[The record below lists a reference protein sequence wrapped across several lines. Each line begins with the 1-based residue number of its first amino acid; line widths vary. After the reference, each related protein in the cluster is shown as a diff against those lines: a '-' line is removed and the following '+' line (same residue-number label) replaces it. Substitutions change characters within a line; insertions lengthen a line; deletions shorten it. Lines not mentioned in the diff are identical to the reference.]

1 MSINSK
7 LLSVLLLLIIAFVSE
22 STFAQ
27 SGIYVG
33 GHFRRERNH
42 TVADLKA
49 SGFTYVILFNV
60 TVEANGD
67 LTTDGQTICSNGTYV
82 FGSTNP
88 NYIVDVTALKTG
100 VTSVNRVETCIG
112 GWGSHSYTN
121 IKNLVNSQGTGTG
134 SILYRNFKALKTAIP
149 SIDAINNDD
158 EEAYDVNS
166 ATAFHVML
174 ADIGY
179 KTTLAP
185 YMNKSYWQSL
195 ATNVNN
201 QRSGA
206 VDKIYL
212 QWYEGGAGNNPCDW
226 NINNI
231 EMHTGDL
238 NYENANTVIDK
249 MTRAKNNCS
258 SKGGFY
264 WVYNDNNI
272 NLQEL
277 SNRVNTIF
285 GIRIKNQKE
294 VANFY
299 NDCDFKG
306 FANGLEAGDYDLN
319 RLNSLGIANDL
330 LSSLTVAEGF
340 EVTLYDDANFSGN
353 SKTYRGNVSCLVA
366 DGLND
371 KVSSLRIR
379 TAGVTGLAGTYFI
392 QNRNSGKYMD
402 LAAEHI
408 QENGGNI
415 QQWEYA
421 GGNNQQFQLTH
432 LGDGAYKIS
441 VVASGKSVDVDGVS
455 KDEGANVHQWDYV
468 SGFNQQFV
476 LVGTTDGYYKI
487 IPKHSGKVVEV
498 ADASS
503 SNGANVRQWGNNNQL
518 CGQWKLIRKA
528 AAMVSVE
535 KKALSTATELTL
547 YPNPATQAIF
557 FSSKELTGA
566 KAAVLNVLGHRVIN
580 TVVSGNSINVSAL
593 KPGLYTLIISRGNK
607 TIVKKFIKN

>member
-1 MSINSK
+1 MKINFK
-7 LLSVLLLLIIAFVSE
+7 PLCALLLLIMLSISEHVS
-22 STFAQ
+22 AQ

-42 TVADLKA
+42 TITDLKA
-49 SGFTYVILFNV
+49 SGFTYVILFDV
-60 TVEANGD
+60 TVQPNGD

-88 NYIVDVTALKTG
+88 NYIADVNALKTG
-100 VTSVNRVETCIG
+100 VTSITRVETCVG

-121 IKNLVNSQGTGTG
+121 IKNLVASQGTGTG

-166 ATAFHVML
+166 ASAFHVML

-185 YMNKSYWQSL
+185 YRNKPYWQSV

-206 VDKIYL
+206 VDRIYL

-231 EMHTGDL
+231 QLHTGDL
-238 NYENANTVIDK
+238 NYENSNTVIDK
-249 MTRAKNNCS
+249 MTRAKNNCN

-272 NLQEL
+272 NLKEL
-277 SNRVNTIF
+277 AGRVNTIF
-285 GIRIKNQKE
+285 GIRTKSQQE

-299 NDCDFKG
+299 NDCDYKG
-306 FANGLEAGDYDLN
+306 FANGLEAGDYDLS
-319 RLNSLGIANDL
+319 RLQSLGIDNDV

-340 EVTLYDDANFSGN
+340 EVTVYDDNNFAGTSR
-353 SKTYRGNVSCLVA
+353 TYRGNVACLVA

-371 KVSSLRIR
+371 KVSSLRVR
-379 TAGVTGLAGTYFI
+379 TTGATTLAGTWFI

-402 LAAEHI
+402 LAAEHA

-415 QQWEYA
+415 QQWEYV
-421 GGNNQQFQLTH
+421 GGTNQQFQLIH
-432 LGDGAYKIS
+432 LGDGAYNIKS
-441 VVASGKSVDVDGVS
+441 VASGKSLDVDGVN
-455 KDEGANVHQWDYV
+455 KAEGANIHQWDYV
-468 SGFNQQFV
+468 GGFNQQFV
-476 LVGTTDGYYKI
+476 LVPTTDGYYKFI
-487 IPKHSGKVVEV
+487 AKHSGRIAEV
-498 ADASS
+498 ADASTA
-503 SNGANVRQWGNNNQL
+503 NGANVRQWGNNNQT
-518 CGQWKLIRKA
+518 CGQWRLVQSGGARTAAPKLVVNAGKDF
-528 AAMVSVE
+528 
-535 KKALSTATELTL
+535 TL
-547 YPNPATQAIF
+547 YPNPVAQTLY
-557 FSSKELTGA
+557 FSSNELTGA
-566 KAAVLNVLGHRVIN
+566 KVAVSDISGRIVIN
-580 TVVSGNSINVSAL
+580 TLLSGKGIDVSRL
-593 KPGLYTLIISRGNK
+593 KPGLYTIQIFSNGK
-607 TIVKKFIKN
+607 TSVKKFIKN

>member
-1 MSINSK
+1 MK
-7 LLSVLLLLIIAFVSE
+7 LYSRFFAVILLLISGSV
-22 STFAQ
+22 FAQ

-42 TVADLKA
+42 TITDLKA

-88 NYIVDVTALKTG
+88 NYVADVTALKTG
-100 VTSVNRVETCIG
+100 VTSINRVETCIG

-121 IKNLVNSQGTGTG
+121 IRNLVNSQGTGTS
-134 SILYRNFKALKTAIP
+134 SILNRNFRALKTAIP

-185 YMNKSYWQSL
+185 YMNKGYWQSL

-201 QRSGA
+201 QRGGA
-206 VDKIYL
+206 VDKVYL

-226 NINNI
+226 NINGI
-231 EMHTGDL
+231 ELHTGDL
-238 NYENANTVIDK
+238 NYENATTVANK
-249 MTRAKNNCS
+249 MTQAKNNCN

-272 NLQEL
+272 NLKDL
-277 SNRVNTIF
+277 ANRVNNIF
-285 GIRIKNQKE
+285 GIRVKNQQE

-299 NDCDFKG
+299 NDCNYLG
-306 FANGLEAGDYDLN
+306 FANGLEVGDYNLD
-319 RLNSLGIANDL
+319 RLQSMGISNDVI
-330 LSSLTVAEGF
+330 SSLTIAEGF
-340 EVTLYDDANFSGN
+340 EVTVYDDINFAGL
-353 SKTYRGNVSCLVA
+353 SKTYRGSVSCLVA

-371 KVSSLRIR
+371 KITSLRIR
-379 TAGVTGLAGTYFI
+379 TTGTTGLDGTWMI

-402 LAAEHI
+402 LAAEHTS
-408 QENGGNI
+408 ENGGNI
-415 QQWEYA
+415 QQWEFA
-421 GGNNQQFQLTH
+421 GGNNQKFQFTH
-432 LGDGAYKIS
+432 LGDGTYKITA
-441 VVASGKSVDVDGVS
+441 VASGKVVDVDGIS
-455 KDEGANVHQWDYV
+455 KNEGANVFQWDYF
-468 SGFNQQFV
+468 GTFNQQFV
-476 LVGTTDGYYKI
+476 MYPTSDGYYKM

-498 ADASS
+498 ENASTA
-503 SNGANVRQWGNNNQL
+503 NGANVRQWGNNGQT
-518 CGQWKLIRKA
+518 CGQWRLVAPA
-528 AAMVSVE
+528 ARVAVAPKIAAS
-535 KKALSTATELTL
+535 SELTL
-547 YPNPATQAIF
+547 YPNPAAQTVY
-557 FSSKELTGA
+557 FSSAVNGA
-566 KAAVLNVLGHRVIN
+566 KITVIN
-580 TVVSGNSINVSAL
+580 SVGQTVMNTVLTQNNL
-593 KPGLYTLIISRGNK
+593 DISRLQPGVY
-607 TIVKKFIKN
+607 TIVIKSGGKSVVKKFVKN

>member
-1 MSINSK
+1 MKINSK
-7 LLSVLLLLIIAFVSE
+7 LLAVLLLLIIVFVNE
-22 STFAQ
+22 QVLAQ

-42 TVADLKA
+42 TIADLKA

-67 LTTDGQTICSNGTYV
+67 LTTDGQTICSNGSYV

-88 NYIVDVTALKTG
+88 NYIADVTALKTG
-100 VTSVNRVETCIG
+100 VTSINRVETCIG

-121 IKNLVNSQGTGTG
+121 IRNLVNSQGTNTG
-134 SILYRNFKALKTAIP
+134 SILYRNFQALKAAIP

-201 QRSGA
+201 QRNGA
-206 VDKIYL
+206 VDKVYL

-231 EMHTGDL
+231 ELHTGDL
-238 NYENANTVIDK
+238 NYENANTVTDK
-249 MTRAKNNCS
+249 MTRAKNNCN

-272 NLQEL
+272 NLREL
-277 SNRVNTIF
+277 ANRVNTIF
-285 GIRIKNQKE
+285 GIRNKNLKE

-306 FANGLEAGDYDLN
+306 FANGLEAGDYDVN
-319 RLNSLGIANDL
+319 RLQSLGIGNDL

-340 EVTLYDDANFSGN
+340 EVTVYDDWNFTGN
-353 SKTYRGNVSCLVA
+353 SKTYRGNVNCLVA

-379 TAGVTGLAGTYFI
+379 TTGVTTLAGTYFI
-392 QNRNSGKYMD
+392 QNRNSNKYMD
-402 LAAEHI
+402 LAAEHS
-408 QENGGNI
+408 QENSGNI
-415 QQWEYA
+415 QQWEYV

-432 LGDGAYKIS
+432 LGDGTYKIS
-441 VVASGKSVDVDGVS
+441 AVASGKAVEVAGVS
-455 KDEGANVHQWDYV
+455 KDESANVQQWDYV
-468 SGFNQQFV
+468 AGLNQQFV
-476 LVGTTDGYYKI
+476 LVAATDGYYKI
-487 IPKHSGKVVEV
+487 IPKHSGLVVEV

-503 SNGANVRQWGNNNQL
+503 SNGANVRQWGNNNQS
-518 CGQWKLIRKA
+518 CGQWKLVPRA
-528 AAMVSVE
+528 ATTMAVGKM
-535 KKALSTATELTL
+535 ATSTGNELML
-547 YPNPATQAIF
+547 YPNPTTNTLY
-557 FSSKELTGA
+557 FSSKEFAGA
-566 KAAVLNVLGHRVIN
+566 KVAVINMHGQIVIN
-580 TVVSGNSINVSAL
+580 TVLSNNNVDVSMLKTGVYTINI
-593 KPGLYTLIISRGNK
+593 TRGNK
-607 TIVKKFIKN
+607 TIVKKFVKN

>member
-1 MSINSK
+1 MKIKSK
-7 LLSVLLLLIIAFVSE
+7 LLAVLLLIVLVNE
-22 STFAQ
+22 PVFAQ

-42 TVADLKA
+42 TIADLKA
-49 SGFTYVILFNV
+49 SGFTYVILFDI
-60 TVEANGD
+60 TVAANGD

-88 NYIVDVTALKTG
+88 NYIADVTSLKTG
-100 VTSVNRVETCIG
+100 PTSINRVESCIG

-121 IKNLVNSQGTGTG
+121 IKNLVNSQGTNTA
-134 SILYRNFKALKTAIP
+134 SILYRNFQALRTAIP

-166 ATAFHVML
+166 ATSFHIML

-185 YMNKSYWQSL
+185 YMNKPYWQSL

-231 EMHTGDL
+231 ELQTGDL

-249 MTRAKNNCS
+249 MTRAKNNCN

-272 NLQEL
+272 NLPEL
-277 SNRVNTIF
+277 ANRVNTIF
-285 GIRIKNQKE
+285 GIRTKNLKGI
-294 VANFY
+294 ANFY

-306 FANGLEAGDYDLN
+306 FANGLEAGDYDVN
-319 RLNSLGIANDL
+319 RLASLGIGNDL

-340 EVTLYDDANFSGN
+340 EVTVYDDWNFTGN
-353 SKTYRGNVSCLVA
+353 SKTYRGNINCLVA

-379 TAGVTGLAGTYFI
+379 TTGVTTLAGTYFI
-392 QNRNSGKYMD
+392 QNRNSNKYMD
-402 LAAEHI
+402 LAAEHS

-415 QQWEYA
+415 QQWEYV
-421 GGNNQQFQLTH
+421 GGDNQQFQLTH
-432 LGDGAYKIS
+432 LGDGTYRIN
-441 VVASGKSVDVDGVS
+441 VVASGKAVDVDGVN

-468 SGFNQQFV
+468 SGANQQFV
-476 LVGTTDGYYKI
+476 LVTATDGYYKI
-487 IPKHSGKVVEV
+487 IPKHSGRVVEV

-503 SNGANVRQWGNNNQL
+503 SNGANVRQWGNNNQS
-518 CGQWKLIRKA
+518 CGQWKLIQKA
-528 AAMVSVE
+528 ATTIAVSKLAV
-535 KKALSTATELTL
+535 STENELIL
-547 YPNPATQAIF
+547 YPNPVTNTLF

-566 KAAVLNVLGHRVIN
+566 KVSVMNVLGHRVIN
-580 TVVSGNSINVSAL
+580 TQFSNNGIDVSRL
-593 KPGLYTLIISRGNK
+593 KPGIYTIVIIRNNK
-607 TIVKKFIKN
+607 TIVKKFVKN

>member
-1 MSINSK
+1 MKINFK
-7 LLSVLLLLIIAFVSE
+7 PLFVMLLFILSVNEYV
-22 STFAQ
+22 FAQ

-42 TVADLKA
+42 TIADLKA
-49 SGFTYVILFNV
+49 SGFTYVILFDV
-60 TVEANGD
+60 TVQANGD
-67 LTTDGQTICSNGTYV
+67 LTTDGQTICTNGSYV

-88 NYIVDVTALKTG
+88 NYISDVTALKTG
-100 VTSVNRVETCIG
+100 VTSIKRVETCVG

-121 IKNLVNSQGTGTG
+121 IKNLVSSQGTGTS
-134 SILYRNFKALKTAIP
+134 SILYRNFKALRDAIP

-166 ATAFHVML
+166 ATSFHVML

-185 YMNKSYWQSL
+185 YRNKPYWQSL

-206 VDKIYL
+206 VDKVYL
-212 QWYEGGAGNNPCDW
+212 QYYEGGAGNNPCDW

-231 EMHTGDL
+231 ELHTGDL
-238 NYENANTVIDK
+238 NYENATTVINK
-249 MTRAKNNCS
+249 MTSAKNNCN

-277 SNRVNTIF
+277 AGRVNTIF
-285 GIRIKNQKE
+285 GIRTPNQKE
-294 VANFY
+294 IANFY

-306 FANGLEAGDYDLN
+306 FANGLEVGEYDLN
-319 RLNSLGIANDL
+319 RLRSLGIEDNI

-340 EVTLYDDANFSGN
+340 EVTVYDGSNFTGT
-353 SKTYRGNVSCLVA
+353 SKVYRGNVACLVA

-379 TAGVTGLAGTYFI
+379 TTGVTDLAGTWFL
-392 QNRNSGKYMD
+392 QNRSSGKYMD
-402 LAAEHI
+402 LAAEHV

-415 QQWEYA
+415 QQWEYV

-432 LGDGAYKIS
+432 LGDGAYRIN
-441 VVASGKSVDVDGVS
+441 VIASGKSVDVDGVS
-455 KDEGANVHQWDYV
+455 KNEGANVHQWDYV
-468 SGFNQQFV
+468 GGFNQQFV
-476 LVGTTDGYYKI
+476 LVSTTDGYYKLI
-487 IPKHSGKVVEV
+487 AKHSGKIVEV
-498 ADASS
+498 ADASAA
-503 SNGANVRQWGNNNQL
+503 NGANVRQWGNNSQL
-518 CGQWKLIRKA
+518 CGQWKL
-528 AAMVSVE
+528 VNT
-535 KKALSTATELTL
+535 LTAKTVAQKVVINAEQEFAL
-547 YPNPATQAIF
+547 YPNPVTQTLF
-557 FSSKELTGA
+557 FSSGKFTGA
-566 KAAVLNVLGHRVIN
+566 RISVSDIAGRIILN
-580 TVVSGNSINVSAL
+580 TVVTANGIDVSRL
-593 KPGLYTLIISRGNK
+593 KPGLYTMVMLKDGKRV
-607 TIVKKFIKN
+607 VKRFVKN

>member
-1 MSINSK
+1 MRINSK
-7 LLSVLLLLIIAFVSE
+7 PLSVLILFILSVSE
-22 STFAQ
+22 CVFAQ

-33 GHFRRERNH
+33 GHFRRERSH
-42 TVADLKA
+42 TIADLKA
-49 SGFTYVILFNV
+49 SGFTYVILFDV
-60 TVEANGD
+60 TVQANGD
-67 LTTDGQTICSNGTYV
+67 LTTDGETICSNGTYV
-82 FGSTNP
+82 FGSTSP
-88 NYIVDVTALKTG
+88 NYVADVTALKTG
-100 VTSVNRVETCIG
+100 VTSINRVETCVG

-121 IKNLVNSQGTGTG
+121 IKNLVNSQGTGTA
-134 SILYRNFKALKTAIP
+134 SILYRNFKALKAAIP

-185 YMNKSYWQSL
+185 YRNKSYWQSV

-201 QRSGA
+201 QRNGA

-231 EMHTGDL
+231 ELHTGDL
-238 NYENANTVIDK
+238 YYENATTVVDK
-249 MTRAKNNCS
+249 MTRAKNNCN

-277 SNRVNTIF
+277 AGRVNTIF
-285 GIRIKNQKE
+285 GIRTKNQKE

-319 RLNSLGIANDL
+319 RLRALGIEDNI
-330 LSSLTVAEGF
+330 LSSLTVSEGF
-340 EVTLYDDANFSGN
+340 EVTVYDQSNFSGT
-353 SKTYRGNVSCLVA
+353 SKTYRGNVGCLVA

-379 TAGVTGLAGTYFI
+379 TTGVTSLAGTWFI

-415 QQWEYA
+415 QQWEYV

-432 LGDGAYKIS
+432 LGDGTYSINAI
-441 VVASGKSVDVDGVS
+441 ASGKSVEVAGVN
-455 KDEGANVHQWDYV
+455 KDEGANVQQWDYV
-468 SGFNQQFV
+468 GAFNQQFV
-476 LVGTTDGYYKI
+476 LVGTSDGYYKI
-487 IPKHSGKVVEV
+487 IAKHSGRIVEV

-503 SNGANVRQWGNNNQL
+503 SNGANVRQWGNNSQL
-518 CGQWKLIRKA
+518 CGQWKLVRTMA
-528 AAMVSVE
+528 AKTSAQKTAMPVE
-535 KKALSTATELTL
+535 SGFTL
-547 YPNPATQAIF
+547 YPNPVTQTLF
-557 FSSKELTGA
+557 FSSSELTEA
-566 KAAVLNVLGHRVIN
+566 KVSVSDIVGRIVIN
-580 TVVSGNSINVSAL
+580 TVVAGKGIDVSML
-593 KPGLYTLIISRGNK
+593 KPGLYNIVINKNGK
-607 TIVKKFIKN
+607 TIVKKFVKN

>member
-1 MSINSK
+1 MKINFK
-7 LLSVLLLLIIAFVSE
+7 LLTVFLLLIIVLVTE
-22 STFAQ
+22 PGFAQ

-42 TVADLKA
+42 TIADLKA
-49 SGFTYVILFNV
+49 SGFTYVILFDV
-60 TVEANGD
+60 TVQANGD

-88 NYIVDVTALKTG
+88 DYVADVTSLKTG
-100 VTSVNRVETCIG
+100 PTSINRVETCVG

-121 IKNLVNSQGTGTG
+121 IKNLVSSQGTGTA
-134 SILYRNFKALKTAIP
+134 SILYRNFQALKAAIP
-149 SIDAINNDD
+149 AIDAINNDD

-166 ATAFHVML
+166 ATSFHVML

-185 YMNKSYWQSL
+185 YMNKPYWQSL

-206 VDKIYL
+206 VDKLYL
-212 QWYEGGAGNNPCDW
+212 QWYEGGANNNPCDW
-226 NINNI
+226 NINGI

-238 NYENANTVIDK
+238 NYENATTVTNK
-249 MTRAKNNCS
+249 MTSAKNNCN

-272 NLQEL
+272 NLPEL
-277 SNRVNTIF
+277 ANRVNTIF
-285 GIRIKNQKE
+285 TKKLKE

-299 NDCDFKG
+299 NDCNFNG
-306 FANGLEAGDYDLN
+306 FANGLEAGDYDVN
-319 RLNSLGIANDL
+319 RLSSFGIGNDL

-340 EVTLYDDANFSGN
+340 EVTVYDDGNFTGT
-353 SKTYRGNVSCLVA
+353 SKTYRGNISCLVA

-371 KVSSLRIR
+371 KVSSLKIR
-379 TAGVTGLAGTYFI
+379 TTGVTTLAGTYFI
-392 QNRNSGKYMD
+392 QNRNSNKYMD

-408 QENGGNI
+408 ADNGGNI
-415 QQWEYA
+415 QQWEYV
-421 GGNNQQFQLTH
+421 GNSNQQFQLTH
-432 LGDGAYKIS
+432 LGDGTYKIN
-441 VVASGKSVDVDGVS
+441 VVASGKAVDVDGVS

-468 SGFNQQFV
+468 GGFNQQFV
-476 LVGTTDGYYKI
+476 LVASTDGYYKI

-503 SNGANVRQWGNNNQL
+503 ANGANVRQWGNNNQT
-518 CGQWKLIRKA
+518 CGQWKLVQVGA
-528 AAMVSVE
+528 ARVSAQKLAVN
-535 KKALSTATELTL
+535 ADNELML
-547 YPNPATQAIF
+547 YPNPATQTIF
-557 FSSKELTGA
+557 FSSKEFTGA
-566 KAAVLNVLGHRVIN
+566 KVSVVNMAGHRVIN
-580 TVVSGNSINVSAL
+580 TVLSNNSIDVSTL
-593 KPGLYTLIISRGNK
+593 KPGVYTITIIRNNK
-607 TIVKKFIKN
+607 TIVKKFVKN

>member
-1 MSINSK
+1 MKMNSK
-7 LLSVLLLLIIAFVSE
+7 LLCVILLLINEYVS
-22 STFAQ
+22 AQ

-42 TVADLKA
+42 TITDLKA
-49 SGFTYVILFNV
+49 SGFTYVILFDV
-60 TVEANGD
+60 TVQANGD

-88 NYIVDVTALKTG
+88 NYVADVTSLKTG
-100 VTSVNRVETCIG
+100 VTSINRVETCIG
-112 GWGSHSYTN
+112 GWGSHSYAN
-121 IKNLVNSQGTGTG
+121 IRNLVASQGTGTG
-134 SILYRNFKALKTAIP
+134 SILYRNFRALKTAIP

-185 YMNKSYWQSL
+185 YMNKAYWQSL

-206 VDKIYL
+206 VDRVYL

-226 NINNI
+226 NINGI
-231 EMHTGDL
+231 QLHTGDL
-238 NYENANTVIDK
+238 NYENGTTVANK
-249 MTRAKNNCS
+249 MTSAKNNCN

-272 NLQEL
+272 NLKEL
-277 SNRVNTIF
+277 ANRVNTIF
-285 GIRIKNQKE
+285 GIRTKNQQE

-299 NDCDFKG
+299 NDCNYLG
-306 FANGLEAGDYDLN
+306 FANGLEAGDYNLD
-319 RLNSLGIANDL
+319 RLQSLGIDNDV

-340 EVTLYDDANFSGN
+340 EVTLFDDINFSGA

-371 KVSSLRIR
+371 KVTSLRIR
-379 TAGVTGLAGTYFI
+379 TTGTTGLDGTWFI

-402 LAAEHI
+402 LAAEHAS
-408 QENGGNI
+408 ENGGNI

-421 GGNNQQFQLTH
+421 GGNNQKFQFTH
-432 LGDGAYKIS
+432 LGDGTYKIS
-441 VVASGKSVDVDGVS
+441 VVESGKVVDVDGIS
-455 KDEGANVHQWDYV
+455 KNEGANVFQWDYFG
-468 SGFNQQFV
+468 SFNQQFV
-476 LVGTTDGYYKI
+476 MQSTGDGYYKI

-498 ADASS
+498 ENASS
-503 SNGANVRQWGNNNQL
+503 ANGANVRQWGNNNQT
-518 CGQWKLIRKA
+518 CGQWKLIIP
-528 AAMVSVE
+528 
-535 KKALSTATELTL
+535 TAKLATVQKTTIGAESKLTL
-547 YPNPATQAIF
+547 YPNPATETIY
-557 FSSKELTGA
+557 FSSRELAGA
-566 KAAVLNVLGHRVIN
+566 RVSVVNVAGNRVIN
-580 TVVSGNSINVSAL
+580 TIITANSINVSKL
-593 KPGLYTLIISRGNK
+593 QPGVYIITINKGGK
-607 TIVKKFIKN
+607 TIVKKFVKN

>member
-1 MSINSK
+1 MKIYSKFLSI
-7 LLSVLLLLIIAFVSE
+7 LLLLTVLFLAETVS
-22 STFAQ
+22 AQ

-42 TVADLKA
+42 TIADLKA
-49 SGFTYVILFNV
+49 SGFTYVILFNI

-88 NYIVDVTALKTG
+88 NYIADVNALKTG
-100 VTSVNRVETCIG
+100 VTSINRVETCIG
-112 GWGSHSYTN
+112 GWGNHSYTN
-121 IKNLVNSQGTGTG
+121 IKNLVNSQGTNTA
-134 SILYRNFKALKTAIP
+134 SILYRNFKAFREAIA

-174 ADIGY
+174 ADLGY

-185 YMNKSYWQSL
+185 YMNKPYWQNL

-212 QWYEGGAGNNPCDW
+212 QWYEGGAGNNPCNW

-238 NYENANTVIDK
+238 NYENGNTISDK
-249 MTRAKNNCS
+249 MIRAKNNCN

-272 NLQEL
+272 NLQDL
-277 SNRVNTIF
+277 ANKVNTIF
-285 GIRIKNQKE
+285 GIRTKNQKE

-299 NDCDFKG
+299 YDCDFKG
-306 FANGLEAGDYDLN
+306 FANGLEVGDYDVN
-319 RLNSLGIANDL
+319 RLGSLGIGNDL

-340 EVTLYDDANFSGN
+340 EVTLYDEGNFSGN
-353 SKTYRGNVSCLVA
+353 SKTYRGNVSCIVA

-371 KVSSLRIR
+371 KVSSLRIQ
-379 TAGVTGLAGTYFI
+379 TTGVSNLGGTYFI
-392 QNRNSGKYMD
+392 QNRNSGLYMD
-402 LAAEHI
+402 LAGEHI

-415 QQWEYA
+415 HQWTYV
-421 GGNNQQFQLTH
+421 GVNNQQFELTH
-432 LGDGAYKIS
+432 VGNGTYKIIS
-441 VVASGKSVDVDGVS
+441 VASGKSLDVEGVS
-455 KDEGANVHQWDYV
+455 KNQGANVHQWDYL
-468 SGFNQQFV
+468 GGINQQFV
-476 LVGTTDGYYKI
+476 LVATGDGYYKI
-487 IPKHSGKVVEV
+487 IPKHSAKLVEV
-498 ADASS
+498 AEASLS
-503 SNGANVRQWGNNNQL
+503 KGANVRQWDNNNQL
-518 CGQWKLIRKA
+518 CGQWKLIQKGARLISA
-528 AAMVSVE
+528 E
-535 KKALSTATELTL
+535 KEARAIEDELIL
-547 YPNPATQAIF
+547 YPNPVAQTLF
-557 FSSKELTGA
+557 FSFKHLTGA
-566 KAAVLNVLGHRVIN
+566 KISVLSAAGYPVIN
-580 TVVSGNSINVSAL
+580 TVVSDNGIDVSKL
-593 KPGLYTLIISRGNK
+593 KPGLYTIIINRNDQ